1 MSLGQWRSY
10 ICILLVICVMSV
22 PALAQ
27 VDQGRIAGTVK
38 DQTGA
43 VIPGV
48 EITVRND
55 RTGEER
61 KVVSADRGDYL
72 VVALKP
78 SQYTV
83 FAELSGFAKAE
94 VPGVQLVVGQTLTL
108 DLTLKAAGITQEL
121 TVAADARNALPKR
134 LTRNCGNASR
144 LAILQ
149 KPDAIPIRE
158 SPR

>member
-1 MSLGQWRSY
+1 MLPGNVRLWVPLPISQKTVTFIPKEEHLRLGQRRSY
-10 ICILLVICVMSV
+10 IYILIIFCGVMAI

-94 VPGVQLVVGQTLTL
+94 VRCSIGG
-108 DLTLKAAGITQEL
+108 G
-121 TVAADARNALPKR
+121 ADAHAR
-134 LTRNCGNASR
+134 
-144 LAILQ
+144 
-149 KPDAIPIRE
+149 
-158 SPR
+158 